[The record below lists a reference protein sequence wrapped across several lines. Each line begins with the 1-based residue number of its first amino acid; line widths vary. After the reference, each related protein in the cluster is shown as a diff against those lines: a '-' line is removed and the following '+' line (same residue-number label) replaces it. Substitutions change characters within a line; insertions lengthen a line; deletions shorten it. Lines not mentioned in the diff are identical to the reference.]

1 MPSMTIAELLRVS
14 SDYLKIKKID
24 QPRLTAEILLS
35 HSLEVKRLDLYLNG
49 EKPLTE
55 NEIGRFR
62 NLVRRRV
69 AKEPVQYIT
78 GGQEFRSMHFAVG
91 PGVLIPRPE
100 TELLVDRVL
109 TRLSEEG
116 RPERPGVR
124 ILDLGTGCGTIAVA
138 LATILSGAY
147 ICATDISPEA
157 LAYACK
163 NASSH
168 GLKSRIDFVL
178 GEWLEPFS
186 PRSCG
191 FDVIASNPPYV
202 STSEWSELQ
211 VEIRDYE
218 PKTALTAGEDG
229 MDDIRRIISAAP
241 MHMAPGGWLF
251 IETAPWHTEK
261 ALRMIE
267 ATGRFSVRERS
278 MDYGRRYRVVEAQ
291 LDEN

>member
-1 MPSMTIAELLRVS
+1 MPAMTIAELLRVS

-78 GGQEFRSMHFAVG
+78 GGQEFRSMRFAVG

-116 RPERPGVR
+116 RPESPR

-138 LATILSGAY
+138 LAAILSRAY
-147 ICATDISPEA
+147 ICATDIFPEA

-168 GLKSRIDFVL
+168 GLRSRIDFVL

-186 PRSCG
+186 PG
-191 FDVIASNPPYV
+191 AGFFDVIASNPPYV